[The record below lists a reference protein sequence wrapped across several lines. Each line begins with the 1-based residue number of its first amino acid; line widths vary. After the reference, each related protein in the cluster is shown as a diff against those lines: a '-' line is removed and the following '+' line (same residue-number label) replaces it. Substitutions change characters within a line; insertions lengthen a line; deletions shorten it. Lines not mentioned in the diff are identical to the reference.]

1 LVSRCGQSYGSKGW
15 RRTHATARGCSS
27 TRTETSS
34 PRPQQEKEKDKE
46 KKEVPL
52 LAKAIAGAA
61 GAGASLGH
69 VALSGRISCT

>member
-1 LVSRCGQSYGSKGW
+1 MDAYAERRSMRTRSGATPPLDDFALVW
-15 RRTHATARGCSS
+15 T
-27 TRTETSS
+27 
-34 PRPQQEKEKDKE
+34 DKE